1 MLNLIK
7 EEKIRRMRSES
18 MRRFEERINSKM
30 KDIDKREAE
39 YMRHMFLMI
48 LLFLLTENINEIIKS
63 IKARCRKYPCF
74 NSILYLLWQSGDV
87 EANPGPP
94 ANSITYRNWLYDVC
108 SVVRKATVGVSPY
121 CKMKNIWLQQPDNW
135 PPGELYFDP
144 RNSNSSIHK
153 VEAFLQIL
161 LHCFDHTRQLPHD
174 IKSEIDAWKSLKSK
188 DNSQLLNLYTR
199 RVCYRSTAQSVTI
212 LQSHMSVDEVWEFKP
227 DTNIIVKVSRKPAT
241 DQNVIAPKLFRADTT
256 RKIGSYLCRIFHGKD
271 PEQKCDHIWKETPV
285 GWPSDCRFYN
295 PYNGGKRCAENEDTR
310 LVRELITLCENN
322 SIAIPK
328 PYKDMIKAWLADDQ
342 ALLSKLIARQTAE
355 IGIKNALRKLQEG
368 GLLRDSQ
375 VAKQLKELGLF
386 VQSTTSIKITKS
398 QKRKTANT
406 ITTSKVKRTRIQY
419 DEEDGLD
426 ATLKELLP
434 ECSIVELLDKSDSH
448 LLDMISPKL
457 SNGFL
462 DDETDDIQC
471 Q

>member
-1 MLNLIK
+1 MSLTA
-7 EEKIRRMRSES
+7 ES

-39 YMRHMFLMI
+39 YIRHIFLMI
-48 LLFLLTENINEIIKS
+48 LLFLLTENINEIMKS

-74 NSILYLLWQSGDV
+74 NSILYLLWQSGDI

-121 CKMKNIWLQQPDNW
+121 CKMKNIWKQQPDNW
-135 PPGELYFDP
+135 PLGELYFDP
-144 RNSNSSIHK
+144 RNSNYNVHN
-153 VEAFLQIL
+153 VEAFLQVL
-161 LHCFDHTRQLPHD
+161 LHCCEQTSQLPHD
-174 IKSEIDAWKSLKSK
+174 IKSEIDTWKSHKSK
-188 DNSQLLNLYTR
+188 DNNQLLNLYIR
-199 RVCYRSTAQSVTI
+199 RVCYRSTAQSMTI
-212 LQSHMSVDEVWEFKP
+212 LQSHISVDEVLEFKL
-227 DTNIIVKVSRKPAT
+227 DNSIIVRVSRQPAT
-241 DQNVIAPKLFRADTT
+241 DQYVIAPKLFRADAT
-256 RKIGSYLCRIFHGKD
+256 RKIASFLCRILYGKD

-310 LVRELITLCENN
+310 LVRELITLCEKRT
-322 SIAIPK
+322 IFLPK
-328 PYKDMIKAWLADDQ
+328 PYKDMVNAWQDDDQ

-355 IGIKNALRKLQEG
+355 IGIKNALRKLHEG

-375 VAKQLKELGLF
+375 VDKELKELGLF
-386 VQSTTSIKITKS
+386 VQSTTSIKIAKS

-406 ITTSKVKRTRIQY
+406 TITSKVKRTRIQY

-426 ATLKELLP
+426 ATLNELLP